1 MNTDSELWN
10 QLYDLDKYEYVRYIA
25 FHYYPDYLEEPM
37 VISADVPPIEEVED
51 VSAEEAELT
60 CIGITLSGFTIFR
73 DIQTGKKEF
82 IFDEEDY
89 YGNVDIQQSLQLIG
103 LDPEKFWH
111 ALLYIHYMAELENTD
126 CVPLSPSVHEQV
138 KELCLALNEEGTTVT
153 IKRRGKAPFVIDDSA
168 VKEFIVS
175 FLQYGD
181 ERYVR
186 LWHPTYTGRLVHHT
200 ADKEDVGLCWQIY
213 DEYCAFKLLFDHF
226 CTDKNLPSRVAGQKG
241 SRNKDLLVSRIIY
254 MTRLVED
261 ERYLDSPN
269 PLHSIKNKCS
279 EMPRPRKDSGL
290 FN

>member
-10 QLYDLDKYEYVRYIA
+10 QLCNLDKYEYVRYIA

-37 VISADVPPIEEVED
+37 VISADVPPIEEVGE

-60 CIGITLSGFTIFR
+60 CIGITQSGFTIFR

-138 KELCLALNEEGTTVT
+138 KELCSALDEEGTTVT
-153 IKRRGKAPFVIDDSA
+153 IKRPGKKPYVISESD
-168 VKEFIVS
+168 VKKFIVK

-181 ERYVR
+181 QKYAP
-186 LWHPTYTGRLVHHT
+186 LGNPTYTGRRVNHKV
-200 ADKEDVGLCWQIY
+200 DPKDVGLQWQIY
-213 DEYCAFKLLFDHF
+213 DEYCAFKLLFDRF
-226 CTDKNLPSRVAGQKG
+226 CTDKGLPKRVAGQTG
-241 SRNKDLLVSRIIY
+241 CRSKDLLVSRILY
-254 MTRLVED
+254 MTRLVEH
-261 ERYLDSPN
+261 ELYLDSTN
-269 PLHSIKNKCS
+269 PLHAIKKKCT
-279 EMPRPRKDSGL
+279 ETPRPKMDSGL
-290 FN
+290 FW